1 MDPTALLGGGDGIGH
16 TRNAGGV
23 GHRKVPQTRS
33 QPDRLTVEMDHQSL
47 IGAVGRDR
55 RIIKLTDP
63 GQLGRPDGVEVHI
76 TRLGG
81 DREGDSEHI
90 AGGHLIGIVVL
101 QDRGAVGGADSDPM
115 SQGCD
120 AHPEIR
126 LQRELVG

>member
-1 MDPTALLGGGDGIGH
+1 
-16 TRNAGGV
+16 
-23 GHRKVPQTRS
+23 
-33 QPDRLTVEMDHQSL
+33 MDHQSL
-47 IGAVGRDR
+47 IGAVRRDR
-55 RIIKLTDP
+55 SIIKLTDP

-76 TRLGG
+76 PRLGG

-115 SQGCD
+115 GQGCD
-120 AHPEIR
+120 THAEIR